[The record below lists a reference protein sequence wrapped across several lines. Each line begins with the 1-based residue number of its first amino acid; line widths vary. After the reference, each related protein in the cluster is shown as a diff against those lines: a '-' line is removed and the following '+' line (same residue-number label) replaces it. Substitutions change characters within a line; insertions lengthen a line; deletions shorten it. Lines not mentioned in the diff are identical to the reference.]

1 MFPLSSSTGIRPTPY
16 STRAGADW
24 SAAKVLNAGV
34 RVPVTRWNLARAPSV
49 ASIDMQTSND
59 RIDFMK
65 SSGLASPRN
74 AARGLVG
81 FLVLAFALLLSS
93 NSALAQSGAGADD
106 PRVSKLYGDAKA
118 AEAHGDFAGAAASY
132 EALLQVAPRLAPA
145 YNNLGSLY
153 LRQREYKK
161 AAAVLEKGLKIDPKM
176 SSASALLG
184 IALYELGDY
193 AGAGRNLESALR
205 ANPRDNNAELFLA
218 NDLIKLGKIEQAA
231 EHLRQLSLRQPE
243 NQEVLYLLGKVH
255 MKLSEQALTKLNAL
269 DANSVWVHEIS
280 GEVMESMKN
289 YDGALLEYKK
299 AVEVAPM
306 QAGTHYHLGNAYWS
320 LNMWDAATEQFHAE
334 LANDPTNCMAQWKI
348 GNIILEQHGDPA
360 AALAETQKA
369 LDACPDLMEAR
380 VDRARALIKL
390 ERHADAVKDLE
401 AAVKAD
407 PAEASTHFLLAQAYR
422 ALGRTQEAQAE
433 MKVFS
438 KLEESA
444 RAKTAERAKEVLQE
458 KSKEP

>member
-1 MFPLSSSTGIRPTPY
+1 
-16 STRAGADW
+16 
-24 SAAKVLNAGV
+24 
-34 RVPVTRWNLARAPSV
+34 
-49 ASIDMQTSND
+49 MQTRDD

-65 SSGLASPRN
+65 SSGLVSTRN

-81 FLVLAFALLLSS
+81 ILFLGLALLLSS
-93 NSALAQSGAGADD
+93 NSGFAQSDAGAND
-106 PRVSKLYGDAKA
+106 PRVAKLYEDAKA
-118 AEAHGDFAGAAASY
+118 AEARDDFAGAAASY
-132 EALLQVAPRLAPA
+132 ESLLQVAPRLAPA

-153 LRQREYKK
+153 LRQRQYKK

-205 ANPRDNNAELFLA
+205 ANPKDNNAELFLA
-218 NDLIKLGKIEQAA
+218 NDLIKLGKFDQAA
-231 EHLRQLSLRQPE
+231 EHLRQLSQRQPE

-255 MKLSEQALTKLNAL
+255 MKLSEEALTKLNAL
-269 DANSVWVHEIS
+269 DANSVWAHEIS

-299 AVEVAPM
+299 AVEVAPL

-320 LNMWDAATEQFHAE
+320 LNMWDAATEQFRAE
-334 LANDPTNCMAQWKI
+334 LANDPSNCMAQWKL
-348 GNIILEQHGDPA
+348 GNIILEQHGDSA
-360 AALAETQKA
+360 AALAEVQKA

-390 ERHADAVKDLE
+390 ERHAEAVKDLE

-407 PAEASTHFLLAQAYR
+407 SGESSTHFLLAQAYR

-458 KSKEP
+458 KNKDP

>member
-1 MFPLSSSTGIRPTPY
+1 MSIFGLQ
-16 STRAGADW
+16 
-24 SAAKVLNAGV
+24 
-34 RVPVTRWNLARAPSV
+34 LARGPLRLPF
-49 ASIDMQTSND
+49 DMRTRNV
-59 RIDFMK
+59 RIDFME
-65 SSGLASPRN
+65 SSGPTSHRHATGLLLCLL
-74 AARGLVG
+74 LVG
-81 FLVLAFALLLSS
+81 FVHLFSS
-93 NSALAQSGAGADD
+93 SSALAQSDAGAND

-118 AEAHGDFAGAAASY
+118 AEARGDFAAAAASY
-132 EALLQVAPRLAPA
+132 ESLLQVAPRLAPA

-153 LRQREYKK
+153 LRQRQYQK

-184 IALYELGDY
+184 MALYELGEY

-205 ANPRDNNAELFLA
+205 ANPKDNNAELFLA
-218 NDLIKLGKIEQAA
+218 NDLIKLGKFEQAA
-231 EHLRQLSLRQPE
+231 EHLRQLSERQPE

-255 MKLSEQALTKLNAL
+255 MKLSEEALTKLNAL
-269 DANSVWVHEIS
+269 DPNSVWAHEIS

-299 AVEVAPM
+299 AVEVAPL
-306 QAGTHYHLGNAYWS
+306 QAGTHFHLGNAYWS
-320 LNMWDAATEQFHAE
+320 LNMWDAATEQFRAE
-334 LANDPTNCMAQWKI
+334 LANDPSNCTAQWKL
-348 GNIILEQHGDPA
+348 GNIILEQHGDSA
-360 AALAETQKA
+360 EALKEVQKA

-390 ERHADAVKDLE
+390 ERHAEAVRDLE

-407 PAEASTHFLLAQAYR
+407 PGEASTHFLLAQAYR

-438 KLEESA
+438 NLEEGA

-458 KSKEP
+458 KSKKP

>member
-1 MFPLSSSTGIRPTPY
+1 
-16 STRAGADW
+16 
-24 SAAKVLNAGV
+24 
-34 RVPVTRWNLARAPSV
+34 
-49 ASIDMQTSND
+49 MQTRDD

-65 SSGLASPRN
+65 SSGPTSQRH
-74 AARGLVG
+74 AAGSLLCLLLLG
-81 FLVLAFALLLSS
+81 FALWFSTKR
-93 NSALAQSGAGADD
+93 ALAQSDGGATD
-106 PRVSKLYGDAKA
+106 PRVSKLYGEAKA
-118 AEAHGDFAGAAASY
+118 AEARGDFAAAASSY
-132 EALLQVAPRLAPA
+132 ESLLQIAPRLAPA

-184 IALYELGDY
+184 IALYELGEY

-205 ANPRDNNAELFLA
+205 ANPKDNNAELFLA
-218 NDLIKLGKIEQAA
+218 NDLIKLGKFEQAA
-231 EHLRQLSLRQPE
+231 EHLRQLSRRQPE

-255 MKLSEQALTKLNAL
+255 MKLSEEALTKLNAL
-269 DANSVWVHEIS
+269 DPNSVWVHEIS

-299 AVEVAPM
+299 AVEVAPL

-320 LNMWDAATEQFHAE
+320 LNMWDAATEQFRAE
-334 LANDPTNCMAQWKI
+334 LANDPSNCTAQWKL

-360 AALAETQKA
+360 AALSETQKA

-390 ERHADAVKDLE
+390 ERHAEAVKDLE
-401 AAVKAD
+401 ASVKAD
-407 PAEASTHFLLAQAYR
+407 PGESSTHFLLAQAYR

-444 RAKTAERAKEVLQE
+444 RAKTAERANELLKE

>member
-1 MFPLSSSTGIRPTPY
+1 MR
-16 STRAGADW
+16 TRD
-24 SAAKVLNAGV
+24 
-34 RVPVTRWNLARAPSV
+34 
-49 ASIDMQTSND
+49 D

-65 SSGLASPRN
+65 SSGLASSRD
-74 AARGLVG
+74 AAKGLVCLL
-81 FLVLAFALLLSS
+81 FLGLALLFSS
-93 NSALAQSGAGADD
+93 NRVLAQSDAGAND

-118 AEAHGDFAGAAASY
+118 AEEIGHFALAAVKY
-132 EALLQVAPRLAPA
+132 ESLLQLAPRLAPA

-153 LRQREYKK
+153 IRLREYKK

-193 AGAGRNLESALR
+193 PGAERNLESALR
-205 ANPRDNNAELFLA
+205 ANPKDNNAELFLA
-218 NDLIKLGKIEQAA
+218 NDLIKLGKFEQAA

-255 MKLSEQALTKLNAL
+255 MKLSEEALTKLNAL
-269 DANSVWVHEIS
+269 DPNSVWAHEIS

-299 AVEVAPM
+299 AVEVAPL
-306 QAGTHYHLGNAYWS
+306 QAGAHYHLGNAYWS
-320 LNMWDAATEQFHAE
+320 LNMWDAATEQFRAE
-334 LANDPTNCMAQWKI
+334 LANDPSNCTAQWKL
-348 GNIILEQHGDPA
+348 GNIILEQHGDSGE
-360 AALAETQKA
+360 ALKEVQKA
-369 LDACPDLMEAR
+369 LGACPDLIEAR

-390 ERHADAVKDLE
+390 DRHAEAVKDLE

-407 PAEASTHFLLAQAYR
+407 PGESSTHFLLAQAYR

-458 KSKEP
+458 KSPEKSKDP

>member
-1 MFPLSSSTGIRPTPY
+1 LVSGEIYERSVKLYEPTWRY
-16 STRAGADW
+16 S
-24 SAAKVLNAGV
+24 
-34 RVPVTRWNLARAPSV
+34 LARAFFP
-49 ASIDMQTSND
+49 ASIDMQTRND

-65 SSGLASPRN
+65 SSGQSSPRN
-74 AARGLVG
+74 AASSLACLFFLG
-81 FLVLAFALLLSS
+81 FVLLFSP
-93 NSALAQSGAGADD
+93 NSVLGQSGAGADD
-106 PRVSKLYGDAKA
+106 PRVSKLYVEAKA
-118 AEAHGDFAGAAASY
+118 AEARGDFAGAAADY
-132 EALLQVAPRLAPA
+132 ESLLQVAPRLAPA

-161 AAAVLEKGLKIDPKM
+161 AAAVLEKGLRIDPKM

-205 ANPRDNNAELFLA
+205 ANPKDNNAELFLA
-218 NDLIKLGKIEQAA
+218 NDLIKLGKFEQAA
-231 EHLRQLSLRQPE
+231 EHLRQLSQRQPD
-243 NQEVLYLLGKVH
+243 NQEVWYLLGKVH

-299 AVEVAPM
+299 AVEVAPL

-320 LNMWDAATEQFHAE
+320 LNMWDAATEQFRAE
-334 LANDPTNCMAQWKI
+334 LANDPSNCMAQWKL
-348 GNIILEQHGDPA
+348 GNIILEQHGDPGS
-360 AALAETQKA
+360 ALTETQKA
-369 LDACPDLMEAR
+369 LDMCPDLTEAR

-390 ERHADAVKDLE
+390 ERHAEALKDLE
-401 AAVKAD
+401 AAVKTD
-407 PAEASTHFLLAQAYR
+407 PGEASTHFLLAQAYR